1 MRRFGSISIVL
12 VAAAVLAAG
21 GRAFAEESHPLVLK
35 GGKTLQ
41 VSKAAVR
48 NGMVLVTF
56 ADGRMQGYQLEDV
69 DLAASG
75 LVPSKKPAQEEVR
88 TQSVPK
94 LSLAQR
100 ATAARFQITDAD
112 VEHVERP
119 APGEQAP
126 AATGGQ
132 KGAQPASLQV
142 SNLRQEISKGVLKLS
157 GTLQNTGANP
167 VSSITVEAV
176 AEDAGSKPSGRG
188 TTVVSQQ
195 LAAKGS
201 APFSM
206 SFPVSGPV
214 YNVKVRAL
222 ASVASFNLGK
232 VPAPAAGKEKPGAA
246 E

>member
-1 MRRFGSISIVL
+1 MRRFGIVVVAL
-12 VAAAVLAAG
+12 AAAAAFVAG
-21 GRAFAEESHPLVLK
+21 GWASADESHPLVLK

-41 VSKAAVR
+41 VSKTVVR

-56 ADGRMQGYQLEDV
+56 ADGRMQGYQLGDV

-75 LVPSKKPAQEEVR
+75 LVPSKKPAQEVR
-88 TQSVPK
+88 TQSTPK

-119 APGEQAP
+119 VPGQVATATGSKKQAP
-126 AATGGQ
+126 A
-132 KGAQPASLQV
+132 ASLQV
-142 SNLRQEISKGVLKLS
+142 SNLRQEISKGILKLS
-157 GTLQNTGANP
+157 GTIQNTGANP

-176 AEDAGSKPSGRG
+176 AMDAGGKSSGRG

-195 LAAKGS
+195 LAPKGS

-214 YNVKVRAL
+214 YNVRVRAL
-222 ASVASFNLGK
+222 ASVASFDLGK
-232 VPAPAAGKEKPGAA
+232 VPAPAGGKEKSGAA